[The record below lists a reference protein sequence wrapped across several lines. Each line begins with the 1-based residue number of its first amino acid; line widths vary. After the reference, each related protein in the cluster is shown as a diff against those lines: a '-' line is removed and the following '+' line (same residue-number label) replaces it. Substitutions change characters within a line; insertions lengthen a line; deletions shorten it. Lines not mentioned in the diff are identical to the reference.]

1 MSIQDKY
8 LKFKKPS
15 FHAGENIT
23 IRRGVEFC
31 GYTGTVAIR
40 NEAGELIGEG
50 DIISASAK
58 RFTDVKKREVELLH
72 DGDLKDFFKLIR
84 FLEGCYPNFDQHEIV
99 TVIRFK
105 ITNWFNKGE
114 NSAE

>member
-1 MSIQDKY
+1 MSSQDKY

-15 FHAGENIT
+15 FRDGENVT
-23 IRRGVEFC
+23 IRRGVEWC
-31 GYTGTVAIR
+31 GYTGKFVVQ
-40 NEAGELIGEG
+40 NEAGELLGEG
-50 DIISASAK
+50 QVISASAK
-58 RFTDVKKREVELLH
+58 RLTDVKKREVELLH